1 LLKRFKK
8 IAIDDGVGGKL
19 RVDSLSTVC
28 DKLGLHLLMLSEDMK
43 YHFKY
48 LDVINGSANSFLDD
62 GEGCIDFEKF
72 KVWWNMDAD

>member
-1 LLKRFKK
+1 
-8 IAIDDGVGGKL
+8 
-19 RVDSLSTVC
+19 
-28 DKLGLHLLMLSEDMK
+28 MLSEDMK

-62 GEGCIDFEKF
+62 GEGCIDFEKYEEFYLIIFRF